1 MGSGVASG
9 VPRDDIPGGVGV
21 GVGVQVGLGLG
32 GAVKGDT
39 EDAKEEEEKRPT
51 NWCLLEA
58 SIGEG
63 GAEESIFF
71 LQWEKRE
78 KVVGVN
84 YK

>member
-1 MGSGVASG
+1 M
-9 VPRDDIPGGVGV
+9 
-21 GVGVQVGLGLG
+21 GVQVGLGLGLG
-32 GAVKGDT
+32 GAVKGDA

-78 KVVGVN
+78 KG
-84 YK
+84 KRLSA

>member
-9 VPRDDIPGGVGV
+9 VPRDDIPGGV

-71 LQWEKRE
+71 LLWEKRE